1 MMNRGVQKVLSMLLI
16 LCLAMGISMGAVA
29 ENATVADFE
38 ALVPLM
44 DLVCAA
50 SQYSPNA
57 PESISGADSELTA
70 SFVDAFFK
78 VGQAHGSE
86 AGVTAAM
93 LTDTTAQADLLA
105 KIFSAKLPE
114 LQTVTASE
122 EINGYI
128 GFQPVTVNNGTDG
141 ESVQIIGEM
150 YLADKAMREMT
161 EADFTSISW
170 IDRAVFVFQKDAS
183 ALNGFRLNGFSV
195 GTDLSY
201 EEAML
206 AYDEAITVEYE
217 SKLGFMLL
225 YPSLFTDDMLAEDEN
240 GVSAKLPD
248 GSASFFAKRMANE
261 NGATLADYVGI
272 IANGITNSISSVN
285 EEMQYGTV
293 TYTTDDGYVVFD
305 VFIVTD
311 QYIFQAELTY
321 ETSKMAEFSMYNAYL
336 ENSFVVNELSQG

>member
-1 MMNRGVQKVLSMLLI
+1 MMNRGVQKVLSMLLT
-16 LCLAMGISMGAVA
+16 LCLVLGISVGAVA
-29 ENATVADFE
+29 ETKADFE

-57 PESISGADSELTA
+57 PESISGSDSELTV

-78 VGQAHGSE
+78 VGKVYGAE
-86 AGVTAAM
+86 VGVTAAM
-93 LTDTTAQADLLA
+93 LGDTAAQADLLG
-105 KIFSAKLPE
+105 KIFAAKTPA
-114 LQTVTASE
+114 LQPVNSSE
-122 EINGYI
+122 ELNGYI
-128 GFQPVTVNNGTDG
+128 GFQPVTVNTIDG

-150 YLADKAMREMT
+150 YLADKAMREMK
-161 EADFTSISW
+161 ESDFVNIDW

-183 ALNGFRLNGFSV
+183 AYNGFRITGFSV
-195 GTDLSY
+195 GTDLTY
-201 EEAML
+201 EAAML
-206 AYDEAITVEYE
+206 AYDEEITVEYE

-225 YPSLFTDDMLAEDEN
+225 YPSLFTDDMLVEDES
-240 GVSAKLPD
+240 GVSAQLPD
-248 GSASFFAKRMANE
+248 SSAAFFAKRMDNE

-272 IANGITNSISSVN
+272 IANGITGSVSTVN

-293 TYTTDDGYVVFD
+293 SYTTDEGYVVFD

-321 ETSKMAEFSMYNAYL
+321 QTALVAEYGMFNAYL